1 MKDELESVYDEVMK
15 YIQAKYPEA
24 WLSQAMLG
32 KEWVALQ
39 IKFPR
44 KEAKKYDDHKS
55 HKLTA
60 LST

>member
-1 MKDELESVYDEVMK
+1 MKRGEGETMKDELEPVYDEVMK

-24 WLSQAMLG
+24 WLSQVMLG

-44 KEAKKYDDHKS
+44 KEAKK
-55 HKLTA
+55 
-60 LST
+60 